1 MNHEGIYFVSL
12 IYISVSL
19 VGKRTP
25 EEEAALEK
33 SRQDADRAHEE
44 YMESQRRA
52 EIEREKQQRESEAA
66 KRLAKKKQ
74 EEEACAKERQRL
86 EEREKKNCGMCI
98 FLVFA
103 KIKPETYLWLFQSDH
118 AFDEMK
124 NHCVAGN
131 DTQTQNYLIFAQF
144 A

>member
-1 MNHEGIYFVSL
+1 MNHEGIYFVLL

-52 EIEREKQQRESEAA
+52 EMEREKQQRESEAA
-66 KRLAKKKQ
+66 RRLAKKKQ
-74 EEEACAKERQRL
+74 EEEACAKERQRI
-86 EEREKKNCGMCI
+86 EEKEKKNCGICI
-98 FLVFA
+98 FV
-103 KIKPETYLWLFQSDH
+103 Y
-118 AFDEMK
+118 
-124 NHCVAGN
+124 
-131 DTQTQNYLIFAQF
+131 Y
-144 A
+144 